1 MNEQKAISLCLKDR
15 DPTGFEYLVRKY
27 RKTALST
34 AFGWVNNSED
44 ALDAC
49 QESFARAFG
58 AITSVKEMK
67 RFYPWFYVIL
77 RNCCMNILADRNKST
92 KINHGIS
99 QDLEIADT
107 GKDDNALT
115 DIERWEEN
123 RKIHELLGVLK
134 PEFKEILILKYFND
148 MNYDEIVTLLGIPR
162 GTVMSRLYH
171 ARRAFHDVY
180 MKRSKEVRYA

>member
-1 MNEQKAISLCLKDR
+1 MNEQKAIGLCLKDR
-15 DPTGFEYLVRKY
+15 DPIGFEYLVHKY
-27 RKTALST
+27 REK
-34 AFGWVNNSED
+34 AFYHAISWLNNRED

-49 QESFARAFG
+49 QESFTRAFG
-58 AITSVKEMK
+58 AITRIRKLK

-77 RNCCMNILADRNKST
+77 RNCCMNILADRSKNRR
-92 KINHGIS
+92 INHGLS
-99 QDLEIADT
+99 QNLET
-107 GKDDNALT
+107 TETRRNDNALT
-115 DIERWEEN
+115 GIESREESRN
-123 RKIHELLGVLK
+123 IHELLQALK

-180 MKRSKEVRYA
+180 MKKSKEV

>member
-1 MNEQKAISLCLKDR
+1 MNEQRAIGLCLKDR
-15 DPTGFEYLVRKY
+15 DPIGFEYLVQKY
-27 RKTALST
+27 REK
-34 AFGWVNNSED
+34 AFYHAVSWLNNRED

-58 AITSVKEMK
+58 AITRVRELK

-77 RNCCMNILADRNKST
+77 RNCCMNILADRSKRT
-92 KINHGIS
+92 KINRGFP
-99 QDLEIADT
+99 QNPDTADT
-107 GKDDNALT
+107 GSGDNALAG
-115 DIERWEEN
+115 IESREEN
-123 RKIHELLGVLK
+123 QKIHELLQILK

-148 MNYDEIVTLLGIPR
+148 MSYDEIVTLLGIPR

-180 MKRSKEVRYA
+180 MKKSKEA

>member
-1 MNEQKAISLCLKDR
+1 MNEQKAIRLCLKDR
-15 DPTGFEYLVRKY
+15 DPIGYEYLVQKY
-27 RKTALST
+27 REK
-34 AFGWVNNSED
+34 AFYHAISWLNSHED

-49 QESFARAFG
+49 QESFTRAFG
-58 AITSVKEMK
+58 AITRVRELK

-77 RNCCMNILADRNKST
+77 RNCCMNILADRSKST
-92 KINHGIS
+92 KINHGLS
-99 QDLEIADT
+99 QNSETADI
-107 GKDDNALT
+107 GRDDNALT
-115 DIERWEEN
+115 GIESREESRN
-123 RKIHELLGVLK
+123 IHELLQVLK

-180 MKRSKEVRYA
+180 MKKSKEA

>member
-1 MNEQKAISLCLKDR
+1 MNEQRAIRLCLKDR
-15 DPTGFEYLVRKY
+15 DPIGFEYLVQKY
-27 RKTALST
+27 REK
-34 AFGWVNNSED
+34 AFYHAVSWLNNHED

-58 AITSVKEMK
+58 AITRVRELK

-77 RNCCMNILADRNKST
+77 RNCCMNILADRSKSRR
-92 KINHGIS
+92 INHGLS
-99 QDLEIADT
+99 HNPERAEPVS
-107 GKDDNALT
+107 GDNALT
-115 DIERWEEN
+115 DMENREEN
-123 RKIHELLGVLK
+123 RNIHELLELLK

-180 MKRSKEVRYA
+180 MKKSKEV